1 MRMRLRSRLARWSLT
16 LAVVTSALLICAFVP
31 VGEGADKKPSISVKA
46 NPPVGFSPLRTVVTA
61 ELKGGPNDYQDF
73 YCASV
78 EWDWGD
84 DTRSQNN
91 ADCEPYEPGK
101 SEIKRRYTMD
111 HTFRASGGYVGDPG
125 VRDPSA
131 SAPIQFRVK
140 FLLKQKDKVVGSGQT
155 IVELRGGLGH

>member
-1 MRMRLRSRLARWSLT
+1 MRLRSRLARWSLT
-16 LAVVTSALLICAFVP
+16 LAVVTSGLLICAFVP
-31 VGEGADKKPSISVKA
+31 VSGGADKKPSISVKA

-111 HTFRASGGYVGDPG
+111 HTFRASGAYVGDPG
-125 VRDPSA
+125 LRDPSQNT
-131 SAPIQFRVK
+131 PIQFRVK

-155 IVELRGGLGH
+155 TVELRGGLGN

>member
-31 VGEGADKKPSISVKA
+31 VKEGADKKPSISVKA

-101 SEIKRRYTMD
+101 SEIRRRYTMD
-111 HTFRASGGYVGDPG
+111 HTFRASGSYVGEPG
-125 VRDPSA
+125 VRDPS
-131 SAPIQFRVK
+131 SSTPIQFRVK

-155 IVELRGGLGH
+155 TVELRGGFGH

>member
-1 MRMRLRSRLARWSLT
+1 MRLRSRLARWSLA
-16 LAVVTSALLICAFVP
+16 LAVVTTALLMAAFAP
-31 VGEGADKKPSISVKA
+31 VAGADKKPSISVKA

-84 DTRSQNN
+84 DTRSQSN

-111 HTFRASGGYVGDPG
+111 HTFRANVGTYGEPG
-125 VRDPSA
+125 VRDPQS

-155 IVELRGGLGH
+155 TIELRGGFEH